1 MDRSCCGDVCELE
14 FSLLAGHKD
23 AFVSHLCWEVN
34 ERRSRGGSEAASS
47 ACAWRAIRGW
57 YCDRNDVSGLSR
69 TLKSGSPQGEQK
81 LAFNAGSRG

>member
-47 ACAWRAIRGW
+47 ARAWRAIRGW